1 MNEMAAGNENVY
13 AVGGQAAF
21 HSELRDEEMAKARR
35 SASRRA
41 SDRSVMSIVSQTLAI
56 SNFPPEVQAIM
67 TEAYDEDG
75 DGHIASAE
83 LVESAKL
90 TIATRKCNRMLWK
103 GLGLAI
109 FVVLALVGINAGLT
123 YGIIDASKETQV
135 EGRSLMVR
143 QPGGEGD
150 EPIATSNNEV
160 TVTIATI
167 PFLPPS
173 AVSHVEHV
181 AFTSEDGETRY
192 HKMVQSVVVTPE
204 TSVRLKTTDGDVI
217 EWVAGDEIEEKLA
230 ITLEDGTEWKM
241 CIYCTE
247 CTAANVYSTP
257 EILEG
262 IENFEAATGMEA
274 RRHLSVFLSTSSRRL
289 QNKGRG
295 DRSCSSCGG
304 KKKKEN
310 NEEDREEEENNEE
323 DSEEED

>member
-1 MNEMAAGNENVY
+1 MNEMA
-13 AVGGQAAF
+13 
-21 HSELRDEEMAKARR
+21 EMASADDGVGRMRGVSR
-35 SASRRA
+35 S
-41 SDRSVMSIVSQTLAI
+41 MSIVSRTLAI
-56 SNFPPEVQAIM
+56 SNFPPEVQALM
-67 TEAYDEDG
+67 TEAFDEDG

-83 LVESAKL
+83 LIESAKL

-103 GLGLAI
+103 GLGLTI

-123 YGIIDASKETQV
+123 YGIIDANKETQV

-143 QPGGEGD
+143 HPGGEGD
-150 EPIATSNNEV
+150 EPVATSNNEV
-160 TVTIATI
+160 TVTIASI

-173 AVSHVEHV
+173 AVSHIEHV
-181 AFTSEDGETRY
+181 AFTSEDGDTRY

-217 EWVAGDEIEEKLA
+217 EWVAGDEKKLA

-289 QNKGRG
+289 KPRSGR
-295 DRSCSSCGG
+295 DCESC
-304 KKKKEN
+304 
-310 NEEDREEEENNEE
+310 
-323 DSEEED
+323 

>member
-1 MNEMAAGNENVY
+1 MASGDENVNV
-13 AVGGQAAF
+13 VGGQAAI
-21 HSELRDEEMAKARR
+21 HSESRDEEMAKARK
-35 SASRRA
+35 ASRRA
-41 SDRSVMSIVSQTLAI
+41 SDLSLVSQTLAI

-67 TEAYDEDG
+67 TEAFDEDG
-75 DGHIASAE
+75 NGHIASAE

-143 QPGGEGD
+143 HPGGWGD
-150 EPIATSNNEV
+150 GPVATSNNEV

-173 AVSHVEHV
+173 AVSHIEHV
-181 AFTSEDGETRY
+181 AFTSEDGETQY
-192 HKMVQSVVVTPE
+192 HKMVQSVVVTPKA
-204 TSVRLKTTDGDVI
+204 SVRLKTTDGDVI
-217 EWVAGDEIEEKLA
+217 EWVAGDEKKLA

-262 IENFEAATGMEA
+262 IQNFEAATGMEA
-274 RRHLSVFLSTSSRRL
+274 RRHLSVFLSASSRRL
-289 QNKGRG
+289 VKGKCRT
-295 DRSCSSCGG
+295 C
-304 KKKKEN
+304 
-310 NEEDREEEENNEE
+310 
-323 DSEEED
+323 

>member
-1 MNEMAAGNENVY
+1 MNEMA
-13 AVGGQAAF
+13 
-21 HSELRDEEMAKARR
+21 EMASADDGVGRMRGVSR
-35 SASRRA
+35 S
-41 SDRSVMSIVSQTLAI
+41 MSLVSQALAI
-56 SNFPPEVQAIM
+56 SNFPPEVQAVM
-67 TEAYDEDG
+67 TEAFDEDG

-83 LVESAKL
+83 LIESAKL

-109 FVVLALVGINAGLT
+109 FVVLALVGTNAGLT
-123 YGIIDASKETQV
+123 YGIVDASKETQV

-143 QPGGEGD
+143 HPGGWGD
-150 EPIATSNNEV
+150 EPVATSNNEV
-160 TVTIATI
+160 TVTIASI

-173 AVSHVEHV
+173 AVSHIEHV
-181 AFTSEDGETRY
+181 AFTSEDGETQY

-217 EWVAGDEIEEKLA
+217 EWVAGDEKKLA

-289 QNKGRG
+289 KPRGGR
-295 DRSCSSCGG
+295 DCTTC
-304 KKKKEN
+304 
-310 NEEDREEEENNEE
+310 
-323 DSEEED
+323 